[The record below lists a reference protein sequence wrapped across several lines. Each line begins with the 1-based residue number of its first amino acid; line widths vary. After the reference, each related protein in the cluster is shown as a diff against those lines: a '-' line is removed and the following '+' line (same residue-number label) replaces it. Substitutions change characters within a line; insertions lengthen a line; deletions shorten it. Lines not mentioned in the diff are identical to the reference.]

1 MPTEVGI
8 LESMYHKRSEN
19 LPFNSIAGAE
29 GRMAKK
35 IQGQSASVGQADV
48 VQQYSGSGALKN
60 NRAWGFIAPGLL
72 CAIRYWLWFGRV
84 QKAGSL
90 YIAKVICSMFNIIE
104 CVKI

>member
-1 MPTEVGI
+1 MVEKGIKMPTEVGR

-48 VQQYSGSGALKN
+48 VQQYSGSGGSEEQQGLGFYSP
-60 NRAWGFIAPGLL
+60 RASL
-72 CAIRYWLWFGRV
+72 C
-84 QKAGSL
+84 
-90 YIAKVICSMFNIIE
+90 
-104 CVKI
+104 